1 MGIAAPAAAAPVARE
16 DAGEAATPGADRAV
30 RQPAAT
36 PAARAAEAPATAAG
50 ITALEGVRAALRAAE
65 AAVPAAKAA
74 IAAVRE
80 TAPAGANLP
89 ATAAGRAVRG
99 FVLPACP
106 GATQRAKQAAAEAA
120 RAAMGVLPAA
130 AEPAKAAAA
139 PFARAAP
146 AAAVRAARAAPGAV
160 RGTAPAGVDR
170 VAPAAAG
177 AVAPAGATG
186 TVRHPA
192 AQPVPPAGATVP
204 ADAPGA
210 VPSLAAPPAKTTVL
224 EPVRASPW
232 PCCKKRRKGDPIMI
246 EMQRIPLE
254 ENFRNTLE
262 GLHYKNLQAQQI
274 IAYMLSGN
282 YDIDSDA
289 FRRYEE
295 RHYDSL
301 AQEEMMK
308 DKISR
313 EILPPALRERG
324 SRWEVDFASGEVVV
338 YGG

>member
-1 MGIAAPAAAAPVARE
+1 
-16 DAGEAATPGADRAV
+16 
-30 RQPAAT
+30 
-36 PAARAAEAPATAAG
+36 
-50 ITALEGVRAALRAAE
+50 
-65 AAVPAAKAA
+65 
-74 IAAVRE
+74 
-80 TAPAGANLP
+80 
-89 ATAAGRAVRG
+89 
-99 FVLPACP
+99 
-106 GATQRAKQAAAEAA
+106 
-120 RAAMGVLPAA
+120 
-130 AEPAKAAAA
+130 
-139 PFARAAP
+139 
-146 AAAVRAARAAPGAV
+146 
-160 RGTAPAGVDR
+160 
-170 VAPAAAG
+170 
-177 AVAPAGATG
+177 
-186 TVRHPA
+186 
-192 AQPVPPAGATVP
+192 
-204 ADAPGA
+204 
-210 VPSLAAPPAKTTVL
+210 
-224 EPVRASPW
+224 
-232 PCCKKRRKGDPIMI
+232 MI

-313 EILPPALRERG
+313 EILPPALRDRG